1 MTLRDIIVPILEEDL
16 QLGDYES
23 VMSGSFDGG
32 RISYALLPEKT
43 HNRVL
48 EEHHM
53 VQGVPKV
60 YKDWELWTD
69 PPPDVETV
77 TFYNQKLGY
86 HSYNPPEGYTAK
98 EIMWFRQAKK
108 HLKTVEV
115 AQKLIDS
122 MELEGTLGW
131 NLEDFYLQFRDGR
144 GLHDIKRKSTEPVE

>member
-1 MTLRDIIVPILEEDL
+1 MRCSPRGLIIGYSRSAAWSKGYRKL
-16 QLGDYES
+16 
-23 VMSGSFDGG
+23 
-32 RISYALLPEKT
+32 
-43 HNRVL
+43 
-48 EEHHM
+48 
-53 VQGVPKV
+53 V

-98 EIMWFRQAKK
+98 EIMRFRRAKK
-108 HLKTVEV
+108 HLKTVEA

-131 NLEDFYLQFRDGR
+131 NLEDFYLQFRDGP
-144 GLHDIKRKSTEPVE
+144 GPHDIKRKSTEPVE

>member
-1 MTLRDIIVPILEEDL
+1 MIASSSDIPGVDL
-16 QLGDYES
+16 
-23 VMSGSFDGG
+23 VSG
-32 RISYALLPEKT
+32 ISYALLPERT

-48 EEHHM
+48 EERRM

-98 EIMWFRQAKK
+98 EIMRFRRAKK
-108 HLKTVEV
+108 HLKTVEA

-131 NLEDFYLQFRDGR
+131 NLEDFYLQFRDGP
-144 GLHDIKRKSTEPVE
+144 GPHDIKRKSTELVE